1 MQRQEDRRAVIGA
14 VRQPHSLRVGVRLMT
29 FERPVVMG
37 ILNVTEDSF
46 YSGCRCTDTAALDA
60 RVRQI
65 VSEGAGIIDVG
76 ACSTR
81 PGSEP
86 VTPEVETERV
96 LVALDR
102 VRAICDTIPISVD
115 TYRAAVA
122 RRAIEA
128 AGIEII
134 NDISSGEMDADMFPL
149 VAETK
154 VGYILT
160 HIQGTPTTM
169 QMAPRYDDLMSDVLN
184 FLAQRVMRLQQMGA
198 DNLIID
204 PGFGFGKT
212 CCPRCRQF
220 EFFKRMR
227 PNPAGREGREGYG
240 IERDVYS
247 EGDGCG
253 GHPADGIFALHV
265 LLHDARHGRDA
276 YIWGYRGDIHAV
288 ARGECAE
295 YGSYQHGFR
304 PDYERGATGAGG
316 GVSAGNTPLF
326 ALCGFPLL
334 APRNL
339 FFAPFLFLLAPDST
353 PDAGRRGGNRLHGDE
368 RGALRGAYRHRAAR
382 RFGDVRQHRG

>member
-1 MQRQEDRRAVIGA
+1 MQRQEERRAVIGA
-14 VRQPHSLRVGVRLMT
+14 VRQPHSLRVGGRLMT

-169 QMAPRYDDLMSDVLN
+169 QMAPRYDDLMSDILN

-212 CCPRCRQF
+212 LEQNYEILKNLRMFC
-220 EFFKRMR
+220 EFGFPVLAGLSRKSMLYKLLDTT
-227 PNPAGREGREGYG
+227 PAGALEATQSVDTIALLNGAHILRVH
-240 IERDVYS
+240 DVL
-247 EGDGCG
+247 
-253 GHPADGIFALHV
+253 PAVQAIRIF
-265 LLHDARHGRDA
+265 
-276 YIWGYRGDIHAV
+276 
-288 ARGECAE
+288 
-295 YGSYQHGFR
+295 QT
-304 PDYERGATGAGG
+304 YEAQ
-316 GVSAGNTPLF
+316 P
-326 ALCGFPLL
+326 CW
-334 APRNL
+334 
-339 FFAPFLFLLAPDST
+339 
-353 PDAGRRGGNRLHGDE
+353 
-368 RGALRGAYRHRAAR
+368 
-382 RFGDVRQHRG
+382 